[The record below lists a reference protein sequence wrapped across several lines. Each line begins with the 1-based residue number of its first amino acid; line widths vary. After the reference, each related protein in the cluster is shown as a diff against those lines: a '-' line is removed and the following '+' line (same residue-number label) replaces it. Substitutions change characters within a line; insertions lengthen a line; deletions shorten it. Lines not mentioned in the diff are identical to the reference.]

1 METVKLQ
8 AKRRDMSEKAKD
20 RRKEGY
26 VTAEYY
32 GKGVENQQLLI
43 DYQGFRRAYREAG
56 KSTVMELEIDGEDK
70 IYALIHEV
78 DYHPV
83 TDEYMHI
90 DLIHVDLNKEISA
103 KIPFEFVGEA
113 PAVREQQ
120 GTFMSALDGV
130 EVKCIAR
137 DLISSIE
144 IDVSGLVE
152 FSDAIKVS
160 DLKLPE
166 GFVLVTDPEET
177 VATVLPPKEEEE
189 EEIVVAEGEE
199 GAEGSEGAEGEEG
212 AEGAEGGEG
221 SAEGGEE
228 KKEEG
233 GK

>member
-8 AKRRDMSEKAKD
+8 AKSRDMSEKAKD
-20 RRKEGY
+20 TRKAGF

-32 GKGVENQQLLI
+32 GKGVENQQLMM
-43 DYQGFRRAYREAG
+43 DYQAFRRAYNEAG
-56 KSTVMELEIDGEDK
+56 KATVIELEIDGEDK

-83 TDEYMHI
+83 TDEYTHV

-103 KIPFEFVGEA
+103 KIPFEFIGEA

-120 GTFMSALDGV
+120 GTLMSALDGV

-144 IDVSGLVE
+144 VDISCLVE
-152 FSDAIKVS
+152 FSDVIKIS

-166 GFVLVTDPEET
+166 SFTLVTDPEEA
-177 VATVLPPKEEEE
+177 VATVSPPREEEE
-189 EEIVVAEGEE
+189 EPIPVEGEE
-199 GAEGSEGAEGEEG
+199 GEEGEEG
-212 AEGAEGGEG
+212 AEGAEGAEGEG
-221 SAEGGEE
+221 GEGGEE